1 MTETVAGALLAADAA
16 DSDVD
21 TVATLVFILGI
32 VALAT
37 LLVVFLVGQAA
48 ATYRARVA
56 AGREEQ
62 LRELVAKAT
71 AAEERH
77 ALAVER
83 AETQLADLS
92 TRFSALE
99 RVLKDVE

>member
-1 MTETVAGALLAADAA
+1 MTETVAGALLAADTQ
-16 DSDVD
+16 DSDVT
-21 TVATLVFILGI
+21 TVATLAFVLGI
-32 VALAT
+32 IALAT

-48 ATYRARVA
+48 KTYRARVA
-56 AGREEQ
+56 ASREEE
-62 LRELVAKAT
+62 LRELVARAT
-71 AAEERH
+71 AAQERH

-92 TRFSALE
+92 TRFTALE